1 MLNHF
6 ELNLTVNGLEQEVS
20 QGLYEVINY
29 SQRVLNSFT
38 IQDFEHLDKY
48 FTFLRT
54 PQGVLT
60 VASCQQQ
67 LQFFLNQNPAF
78 RATTKEK
85 ICIKMR
91 HFFKTRVMNKPPS
104 PQIPQPTW
112 INFPSAQNSQ
122 DIELAEQ
129 YQNYPSSRVE
139 EI

>member
-1 MLNHF
+1 MLSPF
-6 ELNLTVNGLEQEVS
+6 EINLTENGLEPEVG
-20 QGLYEVINY
+20 QGLYEIINY

-38 IQDFEHLDKY
+38 IQDFEQLDKY

-54 PQGVLT
+54 PQGMLT

-91 HFFKTRVMNKPPS
+91 HFFKARVINKPHQ
-104 PQIPQPTW
+104 QIPQPAW
-112 INFPSAQNSQ
+112 VDYPSAQCSQ
-122 DIELAEQ
+122 DFDMQDHYHSHPDSRIE
-129 YQNYPSSRVE
+129 R
-139 EI
+139 I